1 MTKYPKLKQEMDIQL
16 QEYMSSELVN
26 TVFQED
32 LDRLVEITKYV
43 PQMVRVENIY
53 TYDSQKTR
61 KLEFHLKL
69 LLKSLMM

>member
-1 MTKYPKLKQEMDIQL
+1 MDIQL